1 MSINVKTNFKIA
13 LAKRIVDDKI
23 EQAIGAVGLQALGM
37 MRVTLNQPGT
47 GREYSRG
54 KDAVHIASAPGEP
67 PAPDYG
73 NLKNRTSVEITRTPT
88 GHKAEVIVS
97 SEYALPLQFGT
108 EDGRIKARPFAEEP
122 IKGDNLKRL
131 VDTFKRFM

>member
-1 MSINVKTNFKIA
+1 MTVKVKTNFRIA
-13 LAKRIVDDKI
+13 FAKRLIDGKI

-37 MRVTLNQPGT
+37 MRNELNQPGT

-54 KDAVHIASAPGEP
+54 KDAVHVASAPGES
-67 PAPDYG
+67 PAPDFG

-97 SEYALPLQFGT
+97 SEYALPLHFGT
-108 EDGRIKARPFAEEP
+108 EDGRIKARPFADKP
-122 IKGDNLKRL
+122 IKGDNLKHL
-131 VDTFKRFM
+131 LATFKRFI